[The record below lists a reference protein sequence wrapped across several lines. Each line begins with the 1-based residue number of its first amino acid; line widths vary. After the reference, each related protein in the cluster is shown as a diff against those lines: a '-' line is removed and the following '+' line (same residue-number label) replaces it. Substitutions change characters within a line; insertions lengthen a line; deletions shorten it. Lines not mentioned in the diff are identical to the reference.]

1 MDFVSAAINKLTNF
15 DCDICYLI
23 FDINI
28 GIDLMDES
36 HKKIEK
42 KCPLLPFEN
51 QVGLSTFDLNLISRH
66 RKKYVRA
73 FDRKQQ
79 ISYPSE
85 MMDVLEG

>member
-1 MDFVSAAINKLTNF
+1 
-15 DCDICYLI
+15 
-23 FDINI
+23 
-28 GIDLMDES
+28 MDES

-51 QVGLSTFDLNLISRH
+51 QNGLSTFDLNIISRH

-85 MMDVLEG
+85 MMDVIEG

>member
-1 MDFVSAAINKLTNF
+1 
-15 DCDICYLI
+15 
-23 FDINI
+23 
-28 GIDLMDES
+28 MDES

-51 QVGLSTFDLNLISRH
+51 QIGLSTFDLNMIGRH

-73 FDRKQQ
+73 FNRKQQ

-85 MMDVLEG
+85 MMDVLEV